1 MAKYIRGTSGIL
13 LFSVILGVMYFLM
26 TKKKEPE
33 QQRENTNIVRQE
45 SPREEAKEIVPVIPE
60 PVVQIPISYE
70 ISVPFTVQA
79 PYGEWSD
86 PIFQDACEEASVVM
100 AAFWM
105 DGIKLTKE
113 SAKNTIETL
122 AKLQKK
128 KFGHSVDTSIED
140 TAWLFRE
147 LSPQGSAAVERK
159 VTIERMKAVL
169 AEGNILILPTD
180 GRALKNPN
188 FTQPGPSR
196 HMLVVTG
203 HDDTTKEFIVN
214 DPGTRKGERYRYAQS
229 VLFDAILDYP
239 TGKHAPVTS
248 TDKVMLIVES
258 VRINPM

>member
-100 AAFWM
+100 ASAWVN
-105 DGIKLTKE
+105 GTGLTKE
-113 SAKNTIETL
+113 L
-122 AKLQKK
+122 AKKDIEALAALQKK
-128 KFGHSVDTSIED
+128 KFGHSVDTSVED
-140 TAWLFRE
+140 TAWLFQE
-147 LSPQGSAAVERK
+147 FFAEGSATVEK
-159 VTIERMKAVL
+159 EVTIERMKAVL
-169 AEGNILILPTD
+169 AEGNIVIVPTD

-188 FTQPGPSR
+188 FTQPGPPR

-203 HDDTTKEFIVN
+203 YDDTTKEFIVN

-248 TDKVMLIVES
+248 TDKVMIV
-258 VRINPM
+258 VGH

>member
-1 MAKYIRGTSGIL
+1 MLLAMGKYIRGTSGIL
-13 LFSVILGVMYFLM
+13 LLCVILGVMYFLM

-180 GRALKNPN
+180 GRILKNPN
-188 FTQPGPSR
+188 FTEPGPPR

-203 HDDTTKEFIVN
+203 YDDTTEEFIVN
-214 DPGTRKGERYRYAQS
+214 DPGTRKGEGYRYTQV
-229 VLFDAILDYP
+229 VLYDAILDYP
-239 TGKHAPVTS
+239 TGKHIDAPS
-248 TDKVMLIVES
+248 TDKVMIVVGQDS
-258 VRINPM
+258 